1 LMNSM
6 VLMMSMSLMNP
17 MEVSNMVA
25 VKHIA
30 LVALLLVGLMVS
42 GCVNQDDAQA
52 VDEGDTGQEMINEG
66 TDVADELLAEEGAG
80 LTDSEVSDLEDDLAE
95 LEAMLDDMN
104 MDENFTFEDV

>member
-1 LMNSM
+1 MLT
-6 VLMMSMSLMNP
+6 
-17 MEVSNMVA
+17 

-42 GCVNQDDAQA
+42 GCIGQNDAQTVNENDA
-52 VDEGDTGQEMINEG
+52 VQEIIDENI
-66 TDVADELLAEEGAG
+66 DVADELLVEEGAG

-104 MDENFTFEDV
+104 MDENFVIEDV